1 MTWYCLSEAVLRRL
15 ELRTAAAKALL
26 EDGANLEAPGT
37 DIYIYIIYIYKLIWS
52 YEDEEGAN
60 LVNVGPQK
68 TSWPAMTN
76 IEHWK

>member
-37 DIYIYIIYIYKLIWS
+37 DIYKFEAMKMKNVPTWS
-52 YEDEEGAN
+52 MWVPKRQVD
-60 LVNVGPQK
+60 QQ
-68 TSWPAMTN
+68 
-76 IEHWK
+76 